1 MKCAELRA
9 MAESYLAGEL
19 PVDTSHEIITHL
31 DRCEEC
37 RTELDARIALRQ
49 TLRRAFLS
57 SETLAPTGEF
67 TERVRASLGTEAAA
81 GRRWFGHVTPWIAIA
96 ASVAFALIVGWQV
109 LPLNHQPEASE
120 ALAALAAHAA
130 GDHRHCALD
139 HSLEELPISLDE
151 AARRY
156 NPAYATLREV
166 VSQSG
171 PVRGGTAEILAAH
184 WCVFRGRS
192 FAHVVVRHRGHV
204 ASILLTPVDQT
215 PTAVASVAQC
225 PSSAGFRVACFDVR
239 GHAGFVVSDLTDSE
253 NLDLAR
259 VVAPVLQS
267 YFARG

>member
-96 ASVAFALIVGWQV
+96 ASVAFVLTVSWQV
-109 LPLNHQPEASE
+109 LRSTHQPEASS

-171 PVRGGTAEILAAH
+171 PVRGGTIEILGAH
-184 WCVFRGRS
+184 WCVFDGRS
-192 FAHVVVRHRGHV
+192 FAHVVVRHRGRV
-204 ASILLTPVDQT
+204 ASILLTPIGQT
-215 PTAVASVAQC
+215 PAALTSAAQC
-225 PSSAGFRVACFDVR
+225 PSSEGFRVACFDAR